1 MREPPHHHDRRSAW
15 INRLHTLTNYCL
27 TVTNFAPH
35 GALYCLMNFKTRIKA
50 GSVSN
55 LTDARYFAAL
65 EVDWIGFNFE
75 RGHADFIDPVQAK
88 AMIEWLEGPRFVGE
102 FGSHTAE
109 EVAMA
114 IQNLDL
120 DEIQLSPITDAAIGN
135 GQPVPVLREIVVDR
149 DTTELDLSEYV
160 ARAGS
165 NVEAFVLDF
174 SRNGIAW
181 SALRDDTLRIPMH
194 FLQTFCNRQ
203 RVIVDLPILPQEVDE
218 MLELLMPYGLQVK
231 GGAEEK
237 VGYKSYEELDDLF
250 EVLQVV
256 RD

>member
-1 MREPPHHHDRRSAW
+1 
-15 INRLHTLTNYCL
+15 
-27 TVTNFAPH
+27 
-35 GALYCLMNFKTRIKA
+35 MNFKTKIKA
-50 GSVSN
+50 GSVGN

-120 DEIQLSPITDAAIGN
+120 DEIQLAPYTEAAVGE
-135 GQPVPVLREIVVDR
+135 GHTVPVLREIVVDH
-149 DTTELDLSEYV
+149 DTTELDLSEYI

-165 NVEAFVLDF
+165 QVEAFVLDF
-174 SRNGIAW
+174 SKNGIDW
-181 SALRDDTLRIPMH
+181 SALRDDTLRVPMH
-194 FLQTFCNRQ
+194 FLQTFCSSQ
-203 RVIVDLPILPQEVDE
+203 CVIIDISILPDE
-218 MLELLMPYGLQVK
+218 LDDMLELLMPYGLQVK